1 MKRAIL
7 AALLVVSLLLS
18 LDAGAADAAKKKPLQ
33 RDETLTS
40 GDWTELAKKY
50 PHLNINPNANIDGD
64 IAVAELKDEGQLA
77 SWWNAIGDDTMTELI
92 MKSLKHNKNVRAITS
107 RITEARAALGMS
119 KSAVLP
125 WLDNTNQ
132 WTNTKKPV
140 DAGGPGSTIDIYR
153 LGIDAS
159 WELDVFGG
167 KKASIRAGEAAI
179 EAELANLQSAWV
191 SLSSEVAINYISLR
205 TLQERLAVVQKN
217 LALQSESLALVQ
229 SMYSAGLIDALPL
242 NQAKYTLEQTRAMIP
257 TIITNI
263 ERTMNLL
270 SLLTGEIPGSL
281 EERLSVPAPL
291 PKPKETLL
299 AGIPANCMRQR
310 PDIKAA
316 ERQLAAQSERKKS
329 AEADLLPKFQILG
342 SVGLESMNSGTLFSS
357 GGFSLLPK
365 ITIPIFHGGA
375 IRSNIKVQGAREEQ
389 LLAAY
394 EQTVLT
400 AVAEVRDALTAEAQE
415 RVKNH
420 TIQQGLAAAK
430 SAVDIAKDKY
440 KNGLTDYSNVIGAE
454 RALLSFEDELATSE
468 GQTLSNIIRLYKALG
483 GGWGALGDI

>member
-1 MKRAIL
+1 MKRAVL

-18 LDAGAADAAKKKPLQ
+18 IDAGAADAAKKKTLQ

-40 GDWTELAKKY
+40 GDWIELAKKY
-50 PHLNINPNANIDGD
+50 PNLNIYPNAGTDGE
-64 IAVAELKDEGQLA
+64 IAELKDESQLA
-77 SWWNAIGDDTMTELI
+77 AWWNAIGDDTMTELI
-92 MKSLKHNKNVRAITS
+92 LKSLKNNRNMKAIAS

-119 KSAVLP
+119 KSSVLP

-132 WTNTKKPV
+132 WTNIKKPV
-140 DAGGPGSTIDIYR
+140 DAGGTGSTMDIYR

-167 KKASIRAGEAAI
+167 KRASIRAGEAAV

-205 TLQERLAVVQKN
+205 TLQERLGIAKKN
-217 LALQSESLALVQ
+217 IALQSESLALVQ

-257 TIITNI
+257 TITANI

-270 SLLTGEIPGSL
+270 SLLTGEVPGSL
-281 EERLSVPAPL
+281 EELLNVPAPL

-299 AGIPANCMRQR
+299 VGIPANCMRQR
-310 PDIKAA
+310 PDIRMA
-316 ERQLAAQSERKKS
+316 ERQLAAQSARKKS
-329 AEADLLPKFQILG
+329 AEADLLPKFHIFG
-342 SVGLESMNSGTLFSS
+342 SLGLESFNSGTLFSS

-415 RVKNH
+415 RVKNS
-420 TIQQGLAAAK
+420 TIRQGLSAAK
-430 SAVDIAKDKY
+430 SALEIANDKY
-440 KNGLTDYSNVIGAE
+440 KNGLTDFNNVIGAQ
-454 RALLSFEDELATSE
+454 RAKLAFEDDLATSE
-468 GQTLSNIIRLYKALG
+468 GQRLSNIIRLYKALG
-483 GGWGALGDI
+483 GGWGALGE